1 MLSSVNSPEEPDMT
15 LIPDLLAMTERFNRQ
30 IIGLPIPAN
39 PTRLDPDRKRW
50 SMGAMSEEL
59 TEFEDAETLEDEVD
73 ALIDLAYFALGR
85 LVEMGVAP
93 RPVFEV
99 VHNANMA
106 KERGEL
112 SKRPH
117 AKGFDA
123 IKPTGWKAP
132 DLKPLLSVTLDDY
145 ETLSFLADLTAD
157 NPVERRRAAQ
167 AMAQSDQGAFT
178 PKAMLPEWPEPELTV
193 PKVLILG
200 FARHGKDTVS
210 EMLRDHYGLSFQSS
224 SMFCADK
231 VLWRIIHDAD
241 ARVEFL
247 STVQVSRRHL
257 FEAELAMMAD
267 EYVTVEDCFEGRGNH
282 RELWYLAI
290 RAFNT
295 PDATS
300 LGRALFDQHDVYC
313 GLRHAAEFHA
323 LVNAGIP
330 DLVVWIGRSDH
341 LDPEDHASC
350 SVEPWMADYV
360 IDNNGSLEDLE
371 RNVRSLFD
379 RILSEE

>member
-1 MLSSVNSPEEPDMT
+1 MT

-30 IIGLPIPAN
+30 IIGLPIPPE

-50 SMGAMSEEL
+50 SSGALSEEL
-59 TEFEDAETLEDEVD
+59 TEFMDAETLEDEVD
-73 ALIDLAYFALGR
+73 ALLDLTYFALGR

-93 RPVFEV
+93 RPVFEE

-117 AKGFDA
+117 AKGYDA
-123 IKPTGWKAP
+123 VKPDGWTPP
-132 DLKPLLSVTLDDY
+132 DLKPLLSVTLADC
-145 ETLSFLADLTAD
+145 ETLSFLADLIGD
-157 NPVERRRAAQ
+157 NPIERE
-167 AMAQSDQGAFT
+167 DFT
-178 PKAMLPEWPEPELTV
+178 PKAMLPKWPEPELTV

-241 ARVEFL
+241 ARAEFL
-247 STVQVSRRHL
+247 ATVQVSRRHL

-267 EYVTVEDCFEGRGNH
+267 EYVSVEDCFEDRGNH

-300 LGRALFDQHDVYC
+300 LGRALYDQHDVYC

-330 DLVVWIGRSDH
+330 DLVVWVDRSDH

-379 RILSEE
+379 RILTEE